1 MIVEFDPVKNQ
12 RNIRDRSLSFESVQN
27 IDLTQAMIAVDDRY
41 EYGETRFVAL
51 CYLNSRLHVL
61 CFTETTNGI
70 RVISFRKA
78 NKREV
83 ARYDKEKIIDQS

>member
-1 MIVEFDPVKNQ
+1 MIIEFDPVKNQ
-12 RNIRDRSLSFESVQN
+12 RNIRDRCLSFESVQN

-51 CYLNSRLHVL
+51 CHLDGRLHVL
-61 CFTETTNGI
+61 CFTETKNGI
-70 RVISFRKA
+70 RIVSFRKA